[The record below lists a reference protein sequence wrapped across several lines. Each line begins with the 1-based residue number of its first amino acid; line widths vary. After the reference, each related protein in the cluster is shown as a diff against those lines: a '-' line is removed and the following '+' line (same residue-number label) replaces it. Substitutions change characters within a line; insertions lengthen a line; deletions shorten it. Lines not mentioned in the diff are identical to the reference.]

1 MLIICITISQ
11 NLSIY
16 IEPCLFYSTVFL
28 SLFYRYFQLQIL
40 SHTFTFSIYVTYFN
54 CTCDTRKNQATNR
67 KTNTVKTQFSFVKQT
82 LRQDVYMTILEAANG
97 SCSTEIGVRQNS
109 FSLFSANWL
118 FDQMFQRNRFQE
130 VHFSQS

>member
-1 MLIICITISQ
+1 
-11 NLSIY
+11 
-16 IEPCLFYSTVFL
+16 
-28 SLFYRYFQLQIL
+28 
-40 SHTFTFSIYVTYFN
+40 
-54 CTCDTRKNQATNR
+54 
-67 KTNTVKTQFSFVKQT
+67 
-82 LRQDVYMTILEAANG
+82 MTILEAANG